1 MYVRI
6 SSALACLAA
15 ACFALT
21 PASAEPFVFDKGF
34 TLITF
39 SWSHLG
45 LTRQMARFNGYDG
58 VIEIDS
64 AQPANSKIDVTLRT
78 SSLQTGVDTFD
89 RILRGPD
96 YFDAT
101 TYPAI
106 TFKSS
111 QVTRTSEK
119 TADVAGELNIHGVS
133 KPVILKVT
141 LNLLGGH
148 PSGAANPTYA
158 GKKVAAF
165 SAKSQVLRSAW
176 GLSRGTPL
184 VSDEIDITIETELV
198 SRE

>member
-58 VIEIDS
+58 SIDID
-64 AQPANSKIDVTLRT
+64 PEHPENSMVDITIRT

-101 TYPAI
+101 THPAI
-106 TFKSS
+106 TFRSTK
-111 QVTRTSEK
+111 VTRTGEK
-119 TADVAGELNIHGVS
+119 TADVAGELNIHGIS
-133 KPVILKVT
+133 KPAILQVT
-141 LNLLGGH
+141 LNLFGQH
-148 PSGAANPTYA
+148 PSAAATPTYT

-165 SAKSQVLRSAW
+165 SAKAQVLRSAW
-176 GLSRGTPL
+176 GMSRGAPL
-184 VSDEIDITIETELV
+184 VSDEIEVAIETELV
-198 SRE
+198 SND

>member
-133 KPVILKVT
+133 KPVILQVT
-141 LNLLGGH
+141 LN
-148 PSGAANPTYA
+148 S
-158 GKKVAAF
+158 
-165 SAKSQVLRSAW
+165 
-176 GLSRGTPL
+176 
-184 VSDEIDITIETELV
+184 
-198 SRE
+198 

>member
-133 KPVILKVT
+133 KPVILQVT